1 MYSTL
6 PFCNRRKLLH
16 ECMHLLIY
24 AQDMQETND
33 ISFLLGRELSDWRTW
48 VRKTWLYIP
57 FYTLCIFPCGSE
69 LVYKLTCKW
78 STWLHWLN
86 FPACS
91 STLSCH
97 SYTGLLLFLKYYM
110 ISCSGGFSK
119 PDLEEEHEFDLLR
132 AWIWPIASL
141 DWSPWR
147 NLQGEGWEL
156 VWASVAA
163 CYCPWFW
170 ISSLLFRMQLILLTQ
185 GH

>member
-1 MYSTL
+1 
-6 PFCNRRKLLH
+6 
-16 ECMHLLIY
+16 MHLLIY

-57 FYTLCIFPCGSE
+57 FYTLCIFPCDSE
-69 LVYKLTCKW
+69 LVCKW
-78 STWLHWLN
+78 STWLHWLIISQHAL
-86 FPACS
+86 PLSAATATPGSCCS
-91 STLSCH
+91 SNT
-97 SYTGLLLFLKYYM
+97 YYM

-170 ISSLLFRMQLILLTQ
+170 ISSLLFRMWLILLTQ